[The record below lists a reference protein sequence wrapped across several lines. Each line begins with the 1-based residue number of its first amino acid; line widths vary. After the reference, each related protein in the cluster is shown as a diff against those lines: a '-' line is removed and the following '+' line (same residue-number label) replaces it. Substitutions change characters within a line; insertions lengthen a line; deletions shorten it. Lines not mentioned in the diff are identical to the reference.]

1 MRAFVNAQG
10 VGAFQ
15 HVDDPSAELW
25 TRFGVSQQRT
35 YIYINDDGTVTQTG
49 YGSLREDV
57 QTLINS

>member
-1 MRAFVNAQG
+1 MRAFVNEQG